1 MRPSNRSRI
10 LEAAIR
16 IIDRDGMTALT
27 FDAVAAESDLTRGRV
42 IYHFESREALVLAIH
57 QHVAEL
63 WEAELVAGLQGV
75 DPADATAEQRLLA
88 YVRACAQPPQR
99 AHVRLALEPTPESQA
114 VWRPIYQAWLPDDDQ
129 AGGERTRGLTLARLA
144 ADGLWLHEA
153 LAADPMSQ
161 AQREE
166 AVQAIEALVRD
177 ST

>member
-27 FDAVAAESDLTRGRV
+27 FDAVAAESDLTRGGV

-57 QHVAEL
+57 QHV
-63 WEAELVAGLQGV
+63 
-75 DPADATAEQRLLA
+75 AEQRLLA

-114 VWRPIYQAWLPDDDQ
+114 VWRPIYQAWLPDGDQ
-129 AGGERTRGLTLARLA
+129 AGGERTRALTLARLA